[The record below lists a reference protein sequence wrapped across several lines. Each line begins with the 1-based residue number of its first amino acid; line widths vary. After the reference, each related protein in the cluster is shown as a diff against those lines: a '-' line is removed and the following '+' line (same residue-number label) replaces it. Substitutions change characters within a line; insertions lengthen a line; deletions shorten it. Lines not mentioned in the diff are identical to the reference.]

1 MQEEHQR
8 LENDLL
14 KEQITSLQ
22 INNRKREELEQAA
35 NSLSK
40 ATRELEIRPIQKKI
54 IDISEVLSD
63 IKSNT
68 EEPLE

>member
-35 NSLSK
+35 NSLSR
-40 ATRELEIRPIQKKI
+40 AARELEIRPIQKKI